1 MQDSRPPLLYL
12 THRIPY
18 PPNKGD
24 KVRSF
29 NILRQLARTH
39 RVWLGTFVDHRDDLQ
54 HIPTLGQ
61 WCEQVCAI
69 PIEPRIRRIA
79 SLRGLVQGEAL
90 SLPYYRSPRLAE
102 WVLRTVG
109 EHDIRAAVAFSGPM
123 AQYLGVPGLA
133 RRVVD
138 FCDVDSAKW
147 TQYAAEHRWPMSW
160 LYRREGER
168 LLAFEREAAA
178 QVDASLF
185 VTEAEATLFRAAA
198 PELSTRVG
206 VMQNG
211 VDADFFSPAN
221 AGESPYPPGGPVIVF
236 SGAMDYWPNVDA
248 VTWFATELLPRI
260 RQAVPGVRFCIV
272 GMNPAPAVQALA
284 GEGVVVT
291 GTVPDVRPYIAH
303 ADVVVAPLRIAR
315 GIQNKVLEAMAM
327 ARPVVVSADSATG
340 LAARPGQDFEIARDG
355 DDTVR
360 HVLALLA
367 DPARRSAMGT
377 AARTCVVDYYSWQ
390 AHLAQLDALL
400 AVGTGAVG
408 TDTVGAGLP
417 ANAASEQPSSR
428 ASPLPQKQSPLNQ
441 LPQNPLPYE
450 R

>member
-109 EHDIRAAVAFSGPM
+109 EHDIRAAVVFSGPM

-185 VTEAEATLFRAAA
+185 VTEAEADLFRAAA
-198 PELSTRVG
+198 PELSARVG

-211 VDADFFSPAN
+211 VDADVFSPAN

-284 GEGVVVT
+284 GEGVTVT

-377 AARTCVVDYYSWQ
+377 AARTCVVNHYSWQ

-400 AVGTGAVG
+400 
-408 TDTVGAGLP
+408 
-417 ANAASEQPSSR
+417 NPSALQR
-428 ASPLPQKQSPLNQ
+428 
-441 LPQNPLPYE
+441 
-450 R
+450 

>member
-185 VTEAEATLFRAAA
+185 VTEAEANLFRAAA

-236 SGAMDYWPNVDA
+236 SGAMDYWPNIDA

-284 GEGVVVT
+284 GEGVTVT

-327 ARPVVVSADSATG
+327 ARPVVLSAAPAVG
-340 LAARPGQDFEIARDG
+340 LAASSGTECEIAADGAAFAQAVSALLEHPERGGPMGVAARDC
-355 DDTVR
+355 VLR
-360 HVLALLA
+360 AYSWPAHLALLDRLLGVA
-367 DPARRSAMGT
+367 QS
-377 AARTCVVDYYSWQ
+377 VQ
-390 AHLAQLDALL
+390 AHDSVPAAEAECAALRP
-400 AVGTGAVG
+400 
-408 TDTVGAGLP
+408 AGQG
-417 ANAASEQPSSR
+417 S
-428 ASPLPQKQSPLNQ
+428 
-441 LPQNPLPYE
+441 
-450 R
+450 

>member
-1 MQDSRPPLLYL
+1 MTQDTQHDQPGRPPLLYL

-29 NILRQLARTH
+29 NILRQLSRTH

-54 HIPTLGQ
+54 HVATLKQ

-79 SLRGLVQGEAL
+79 SLRGLLRGEAL
-90 SLPYYRSPRLAE
+90 SLPYYSSPRLAE
-102 WVLRTVG
+102 WVARTIG

-123 AQYLGVPGLA
+123 AQYLDMPGLQ
-133 RRVVD
+133 RRVID

-147 TQYAAEHRWPMSW
+147 AQYAPEHRWPMSW

-168 LLAFEREAAA
+168 LLAFERQAAA

-185 VTEAEATLFRAAA
+185 VTEAEAELFRHAA
-198 PELSTRVG
+198 PEAASCVG

-221 AGESPYPPGGPVIVF
+221 AGKSPYPPGGPVIVF

-260 RQAVPGVRFCIV
+260 RQTVPDACFWIV

-284 GEGVVVT
+284 GEGVAVT

-367 DPARRSAMGT
+367 DSARRSTMGA
-377 AARTCVVDYYSWQ
+377 AARACVVEHYSWQ

-400 AVGTGAVG
+400 R
-408 TDTVGAGLP
+408 P
-417 ANAASEQPSSR
+417 P
-428 ASPLPQKQSPLNQ
+428 PPIP
-441 LPQNPLPYE
+441 
-450 R
+450 